1 VERGAI
7 IEDGDY
13 DTGVSPK
20 GVGEGK
26 GDW

>member
-7 IEDGDY
+7 IEDGDCNA
-13 DTGVSPK
+13 GVSPK